1 MAYLYSTGSRGLGDI
16 EFEGDPDETQIDFE
30 DDFIALKTGGN
41 QVLVVSGSAVGIG
54 TNSPDELLTLN
65 ATQPTIQFQE
75 GESDRAK
82 IGINDSDNVVIHQQT
97 SNKHIVF
104 KVNDGGVT
112 REGLR
117 INGAVPE
124 VVVNEGS
131 ESLVDFRVES
141 NNSTH
146 MLFVDGG
153 ANTVGVGTSSPGSAL
168 HVNASFATAISGKT
182 SDYTLTG
189 GDHTILVDCS
199 SGNVTLTL
207 PTAVGCAGRMYII
220 KRIDASA
227 NAANIN
233 SDGSE
238 EIEGSTSP
246 ASVFPMSS
254 IVIQSDD
261 SGWWKVA
268 EYILPPP

>member
-1 MAYLYSTGSRGLGDI
+1 MSYKYSTGDRELGDI
-16 EFEGDPDETQIDFE
+16 KYEDDPSETQIDFE

-54 TNSPDELLTLN
+54 TSAPDELLTLN
-65 ATQPTIQFQE
+65 ATEPTIQFQE
-75 GESDRAK
+75 GESDRAS
-82 IGINDSDNVVIHQQT
+82 IGINDSDNIVIHQQT
-97 SNKHIVF
+97 QNKHIVF
-104 KVNDGGVT
+104 KVNDGGAT

-153 ANTVGVGTSSPGSAL
+153 NDTVGVGTSTPGSAL
-168 HVNASFATAISGKT
+168 HVNASFATAITGKT
-182 SDYTLTG
+182 SNYTLTG
-189 GDHTILVDCS
+189 GDHTILVNCS

-207 PTAVGCAGRMYII
+207 PTAVGCTGRMYIV
-220 KRIDASA
+220 KRIDDSV

-233 SDGSE
+233 SNGSE
-238 EIEGSTSP
+238 NIEGSTSA
-246 ASVFPMSS
+246 ASVSGMSS
-254 IVIQSDD
+254 IVLQSDN

-268 EYILPPP
+268 EYIKVS